1 MSDVRTG
8 FVLGYHGC
16 DASVAEA
23 IFAGGSIKPSAEK
36 YDWLGPGAYFWEGD
50 PKRALEWAED
60 RVARGKFTNAAVVG
74 AIIDLGHCLD
84 LTKRSDLELLKDAFA
99 SLESAFRKAGEPLP
113 ENHDPKKG
121 GTGDK
126 LLRFRDCA
134 VIEHL
139 HQNIDAVAKEAAIK
153 GDVPAVPSF
162 DTVRGLFVE
171 GGELY
176 PGGGFHS
183 RNHTQIAVRQEKSI
197 LGYFRPRN

>member
-16 DASVAEA
+16 DATVAEA
-23 IFAGGSIKPSAEK
+23 IFAGGSIRPSAEK

-60 RVARGKFTNAAVVG
+60 RVARGKFTKAAVVG

-99 SLESAFRKAGEPLP
+99 SLESAFRKAGEALP
-113 ENHDPKKG
+113 ENQDPKKG

-126 LLRFRDCA
+126 LLRLLDCA

-139 HQNIDAVAKEAAIK
+139 HQNIDAVATEAAKK
-153 GDVPAVPSF
+153 GEVPAVPPF
-162 DTVRGLFVE
+162 NTVRGLFVE